1 MREFLIALALYCRH
15 YWNGM
20 GDDLYRI
27 GGLASRY
34 LLKWYQIRD
43 PEDWIMSPAI
53 CIDNQLQADKYY
65 LDLVRKYEGEK
76 PTSNLGI
83 LAAVSHASATRN
95 SYLCSTCHYDGE
107 CDGLGVGE
115 TTCERYIRVCGGGLD
130 D

>member
-15 YWNGM
+15 YWSGM

-27 GGLASRY
+27 NGLACHY

-43 PEDWIMSPAI
+43 PEDWIMNPSV

-65 LDLVRKYEGEK
+65 LDLVRKYEGEE

-83 LAAVSHASATRN
+83 LAAVSCAKAAKY
-95 SYLCSTCHYDGE
+95 SYLCSSCQRFGE

-115 TTCERYIRVCGGGLD
+115 TTCTRYICEGEGLG
-130 D
+130 